1 MAINIRRREFIATLG
16 SAAVA
21 WPLAAHAQLPAMP
34 VIGYLTSGAPGLF
47 HADPA
52 SAPRAVF
59 VQGLAESGYV
69 EGRNV
74 AIEYRWAEGHYERL
88 PEMAADLVR
97 RQVNVIVT
105 PDSIVTA
112 KAAKA
117 ATSTIPIVFGI
128 GADPVAAGLVA
139 SLNRPGGNLTGA
151 ARLSG
156 ELEPKRLQ
164 LLHDLIPTAR
174 TFALLVNPG
183 NPGAE
188 LQTKELQVA
197 ARMLGLSL
205 LILRASA
212 DHDLNEAFSA
222 MVSLGAQGLVI
233 SPDTFFVQQ
242 SPRLA
247 ALALERAIPAMFQYR
262 EFAVAGGLI
271 SYAASR
277 TESYRLVGLYAG
289 RILKGEKPAD
299 LPVQRPGTFELI
311 INLKTAR
318 ALGISISRTLLAGA
332 HEVIE

>member
-97 RQVNVIVT
+97 LQVNVIVT

-183 NPGAE
+183 NPHGVSGGARTRHQPRYILRPAE
-188 LQTKELQVA
+188 PA
-197 ARMLGLSL
+197 ARRTGARTGDPGDVS
-205 LILRASA
+205 IPGVCRRRWPDQLR
-212 DHDLNEAFSA
+212 
-222 MVSLGAQGLVI
+222 
-233 SPDTFFVQQ
+233 
-242 SPRLA
+242 R
-247 ALALERAIPAMFQYR
+247 
-262 EFAVAGGLI
+262 
-271 SYAASR
+271 
-277 TESYRLVGLYAG
+277 
-289 RILKGEKPAD
+289 
-299 LPVQRPGTFELI
+299 
-311 INLKTAR
+311 
-318 ALGISISRTLLAGA
+318 
-332 HEVIE
+332 